1 MSEDL
6 SLSEE
11 LRCAREARNESLEQV
26 HQRTGIALT
35 ILQGLESGDFEV
47 VEPVYSRLAI
57 DHYASYLGLDGNALE
72 TRLREQVAASRPPP
86 VQMRTSPLSA
96 QSMPEATPLADMLR
110 GQPPTH
116 LATIGVVLVVGLAI
130 LLYLLG
136 SNSPEEDADRTGQN
150 SRPASPTTIV
160 ASAVTVEPVV
170 NRVAVS
176 SSSKRAPLV
185 PAAATETTPAAEE
198 VEAVDTSAHT
208 TSPQRADGDLQADA
222 EVQADPVMEAPQS
235 QTAVSQTTEPQIE
248 SETPE
253 SLAPVAQELAP
264 PAPEL
269 SQSQPVTE
277 PTSITG
283 TTEDSAMAAAAATTV
298 TGLVADLVNLPFELQ
313 IDAVDSTW
321 VEIQWDDENGV
332 VEIIPSG
339 QQRTWTAER
348 FFMVRAGRA
357 HGVRF
362 HFQGKL
368 LGAGR
373 LGELTKVLRFHASA
387 HGVQLLGP
395 DLEPI
400 APLSPIAQMQTDT
413 TEASG
418 QDRP

>member
-57 DHYASYLGLDGNALE
+57 DHYASYLGLDGNTLE

-86 VQMRTSPLSA
+86 VQTRTSPLSA

-176 SSSKRAPLV
+176 SSSHRAPLV
-185 PAAATETTPAAEE
+185 PAAATETTPTAEE
-198 VEAVDTSAHT
+198 VEAVNTSAHT
-208 TSPQRADGDLQADA
+208 TSPQRADGDVQADA
-222 EVQADPVMEAPQS
+222 EVQADPVVEPPQS
-235 QTAVSQTTEPQIE
+235 QTAASQTTEPQIE

-298 TGLVADLVNLPFELQ
+298 ADLVNLPFELQ

-321 VEIQWDDENGV
+321 VQVQWDDENEV

-373 LGELTKVLRFHASA
+373 LGDPTKVLRFHASA